1 MQCTVVTSAD
11 RHVKLPDIS
20 LVKIKISGNLINW
33 TFPTEDEA
41 HEYTQKFR
49 DAGFRY
55 VHLDT
60 PGNVCVESA

>member
-1 MQCTVVTSAD
+1 MQYTVITSAD

-33 TFPTEDEA
+33 MFPTENEA
-41 HEYTQKFR
+41 YEYAQKFKE
-49 DAGFRY
+49 AGFRY

-60 PGNVCVESA
+60 PSNVRVESA